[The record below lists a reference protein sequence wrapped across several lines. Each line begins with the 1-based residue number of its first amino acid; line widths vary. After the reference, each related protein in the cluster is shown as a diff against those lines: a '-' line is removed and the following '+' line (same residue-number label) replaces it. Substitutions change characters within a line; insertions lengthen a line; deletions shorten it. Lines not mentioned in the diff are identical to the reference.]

1 MIMFTEVYV
10 PKMFVKIYSLYED
23 NQGIDS
29 NKIHPRVQRKRMKG
43 GGEKLIHS
51 DI

>member
-10 PKMFVKIYSLYED
+10 PKMFVKIYSLYEN

-29 NKIHPRVQRKRMKG
+29 NKIHPRMQRENEG
-43 GGEKLIHS
+43 GRRKTYSL
-51 DI
+51 